1 MTLSRRVHAIQQ
13 ALRPLDFL
21 VVLSLL
27 VIVVS
32 LITRAIPSI
41 NQVKRSEAG
50 RTLAAA
56 LLLRAQSGDMPGG
69 AGAPGIYGLARA
81 ADSSAVAPRR
91 AEVVRG
97 LQAASA
103 QLASVARAKW
113 LLGVAQ
119 GSLGDY
125 AQAEA
130 TLRSVPP
137 GDPFATLALGN
148 VLDAQGQVAAA
159 RAVWQPIQAERALSL
174 QLYRSGTAI
183 ANQGNRAQGEAL
195 LLQAVA
201 IDPNNANAYHALGGF
216 YWGPDRAK
224 SLEMYRKA
232 LAIGGLSPFFQ
243 ALAEGRIAV
252 AEDRLD
258 DAATALETA
267 VRLQPENSDAVT
279 LLGTTLSRLG
289 RLPEGIKLL
298 EQAAAQSPRA
308 FWPLL
313 ELGRIYL
320 DLGDYG
326 QAITTL
332 STAAGR
338 RADVPQTFELL
349 AEAYYGDGQVQ
360 PAINAWQ
367 QAITLSPNNATYH
380 ARLGELYAGQGQ
392 EEAAIAAYRK
402 ALALNPEL
410 DGARLGL
417 LALGVEP

>member
-1 MTLSRRVHAIQQ
+1 MTSSHPAHSPAHHWRRS
-13 ALRPLDFL
+13 LPLAAGL
-21 VVLSLL
+21 LAVLLL
-27 VIVVS
+27 
-32 LITRAIPSI
+32 LITRGPAIV
-41 NQVKRSEAG
+41 NQLKRSQAG
-50 RTLAAA
+50 QTLAAA
-56 LLLRAQSGDMPGG
+56 LLLRAQSGDLPGG

-81 ADSSAVAPRR
+81 ADTSAVAPRR
-91 AEVVRG
+91 AEVLRT
-97 LQAASA
+97 LQTAST
-103 QLASVARAKW
+103 QLTSVVGAEW
-113 LLGVAQ
+113 LLGIAQ

-125 AQAEA
+125 VQAET
-130 TLRSVPP
+130 TLRNVPP
-137 GDPFATLALGN
+137 DNLFATLALGN
-148 VLDAQGQVAAA
+148 VLDAQGQVDAA
-159 RAVWQPIQAERALSL
+159 RAVWQPIQAERALTL
-174 QLYRSGTAI
+174 QLYRIGA
-183 ANQGNRAQGEAL
+183 AAAKEGNRAQGETL

-201 IDPNNANAYHALGGF
+201 IDPQNANAYHALGGF
-216 YWGPDRAK
+216 YWGTDRAK

-243 ALAEGRIAV
+243 ALAEARIAV
-252 AEDRLD
+252 DEDRLE

-289 RLPEGIKLL
+289 RLPEAIKLL

-338 RADVPQTFELL
+338 RADVAQTFEWL
-349 AEAYYGDGQVQ
+349 AEAYHGDGQVQ

-380 ARLGELYAGQGQ
+380 ARLGELYAGQGE

-410 DGARLGL
+410 DVARLGL